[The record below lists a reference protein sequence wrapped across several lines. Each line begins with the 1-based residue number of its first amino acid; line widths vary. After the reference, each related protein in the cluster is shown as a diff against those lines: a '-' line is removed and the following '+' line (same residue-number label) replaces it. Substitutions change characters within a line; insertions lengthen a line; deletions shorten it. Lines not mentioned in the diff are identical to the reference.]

1 MLPPINPEH
10 EMPMNIAAL
19 RHAMLA
25 TALLLGGFVQPADAA
40 EAVSFRLD
48 WSLSGYHLPFYW
60 AKEKGYY
67 AAENL
72 DVDIKEGAGSGKT
85 VALMAGQQDDIG
97 LADFMLMTVGAA
109 KGMKIKGLFSV
120 VQDGA
125 WAVISHADKPVKKPE
140 DLIGRTVA
148 TTADHKAML
157 DLLLAANKIPQDKV
171 TIQVTGAATR
181 NTVFVNGQV
190 DSFISVVIGS
200 PLDLVVRAQQGKGK
214 PVNFMPFAD
223 FGIAP
228 MGQGIFAHERTIA
241 EKPEML
247 RRFVRASARALEDI
261 AKPENFEEAVNVAM
275 RLSGARDERR
285 ESVKLQWLETVPR
298 LRTKNTAGHPYGW
311 MSEKD
316 WAVSVDILL
325 KTGQLEKPIPTSGL
339 YTNDFVPTK

>member
-1 MLPPINPEH
+1 MI
-10 EMPMNIAAL
+10 IASL
-19 RHAMLA
+19 RRAVLVA
-25 TALLLGGFVQPADAA
+25 SIVSAGTLLGAAREPAGAA
-40 EAVSFRLD
+40 DAVSFRLD
-48 WSLSGYHLPFYW
+48 WTLSGYHLPFYW
-60 AKEKGYY
+60 AKDKGYY

-72 DVDIKEGAGSGKT
+72 DVDIKEGGGSGKT
-85 VALMAGQQDDIG
+85 VALIAGQQDDIG
-97 LADFMLMTVGAA
+97 LADFMFMTVGAA

-125 WAVISHADKPVKKPE
+125 WAVISRADAPIKKPDE
-140 DLIGRTVA
+140 LVGRTVA

-157 DLLLAANKIPQDKV
+157 DLLLAANNIPADKV
-171 TIQVTGAATR
+171 GIQVTGAATR

-214 PVNFMPFAD
+214 PVYFMPFAD

-228 MGQGIFAHERTIA
+228 MGQGVFAHERTIA
-241 EKPEML
+241 EKPDML
-247 RRFVRASARALEDI
+247 RRFVRATARALDDI
-261 AKPENFEEAVNVAM
+261 VKPENTEEAVDVAM

-298 LRTKNTAGHPYGW
+298 LRTRNTEGHPFGW

-316 WAVSVDILL
+316 WAVSADILL
-325 KTGQLEKPIPTSGL
+325 KTGQIDKPIPTSGL
-339 YTNDFVPTK
+339 YTNDFVPTH

>member
-1 MLPPINPEH
+1 
-10 EMPMNIAAL
+10 MNILRPAIAAAAAVL
-19 RHAMLA
+19 LAAMPR
-25 TALLLGGFVQPADAA
+25 PAGAA
-40 EAVSFRLD
+40 DAVSFRLD
-48 WSLSGYHLPFYW
+48 WTLSGYHLPFYW

-72 DVDIKEGAGSGKT
+72 DVEIKEGAGSGKT

-97 LADFMLMTVGAA
+97 LADFMFMSVGAA
-109 KGMKIKGLFSV
+109 KGMKIKGIFGE

-125 WAVISHADKPVKKPE
+125 WAVISHADAPIKKPE
-140 DLIGRTVA
+140 DLIGKTVA

-157 DLLLAANKIPQDKV
+157 DLLLAINKIPADKV
-171 TIQVTGAATR
+171 TIQVTSPATR

-214 PVNFMPFAD
+214 PVYFMPFAD

-228 MGQGIFAHERTIA
+228 MGQGIVAHDRTIA
-241 EKPEML
+241 EKPDML
-247 RRFVRASARALEDI
+247 RRFVRASARALDDI
-261 AKPENFEEAVNVAM
+261 AKPEHVEEAVNIGM

-285 ESVKLQWLETVPR
+285 DSVKLQWLETIPR
-298 LRTKNTAGHPYGW
+298 LRTRNTEGHPYGW

-316 WAVSVDILL
+316 WAVSIDILM
-325 KTGQLEKPIPTSGL
+325 KTGQLDKPIAPQGL

>member
-1 MLPPINPEH
+1 
-10 EMPMNIAAL
+10 MNILRPAIAAAAAVL
-19 RHAMLA
+19 LAAMPR
-25 TALLLGGFVQPADAA
+25 PAGAA
-40 EAVSFRLD
+40 DAVSFRLD
-48 WSLSGYHLPFYW
+48 WTLSGYHLPFYW

-72 DVDIKEGAGSGKT
+72 DVEIKEGAGSGKT

-97 LADFMLMTVGAA
+97 LADFMFMSVGAA
-109 KGMKIKGLFSV
+109 KGMKIKGIFGE

-125 WAVISHADKPVKKPE
+125 WAVISHADAPIKKPE
-140 DLIGRTVA
+140 DLIGKTVA

-157 DLLLAANKIPQDKV
+157 DLLLAINKIPADKV
-171 TIQVTGAATR
+171 TIQVTSPATR

-214 PVNFMPFAD
+214 PVYFMPFAD

-228 MGQGIFAHERTIA
+228 MGQGILAHDRTIA
-241 EKPEML
+241 EKPDML
-247 RRFVRASARALEDI
+247 RRFVRASARALDEI
-261 AKPENFEEAVNVAM
+261 AKPEHVEEAVNIGM

-285 ESVKLQWLETVPR
+285 DSVKLQWLETVPR
-298 LRTKNTAGHPYGW
+298 LRTRNTAGHPYGW

-316 WAVSVDILL
+316 WAVSVDILT
-325 KTGQLEKPIPTSGL
+325 KTGQLDKPIAPQGL

>member
-1 MLPPINPEH
+1 MT
-10 EMPMNIAAL
+10 IASLRPAL
-19 RHAMLA
+19 VAA
-25 TALLLGGFVQPADAA
+25 VAVLLGVLVQPAGAADA
-40 EAVSFRLD
+40 VNFRLD
-48 WSLSGYHLPFYW
+48 WTLSGYHLPFYW

-72 DVDIKEGAGSGKT
+72 DVEIKEGAGSGKT

-97 LADFMLMTVGAA
+97 LADFMFMSVGAA
-109 KGMKIKGLFSV
+109 KGMKLRGIFGE

-125 WAVISHADKPVKKPE
+125 WAIISGADAPIKKPD
-140 DLIGRTVA
+140 DLIGRSVA

-157 DLLLAANKIPQDKV
+157 DLLLAINKVPADKV
-171 TIQVTGAATR
+171 TIQVTSPATR

-200 PLDLVVRAQQGKGK
+200 PLDLVVRARQGKGK
-214 PVNFMPFAD
+214 AVHFMPFAD

-228 MGQGIFAHERTIA
+228 MGQGLVVHERMIA
-241 EKPEML
+241 EKPDML
-247 RRFVRASARALEDI
+247 RRFARASARAVGDV
-261 AKPENFEEAVNVAM
+261 AKPENVEDAVSIGM

-298 LRTKNTAGHPYGW
+298 LRTKNSEGHPYGW
-311 MSEKD
+311 MSDKD

-325 KTGQLEKPIPTSGL
+325 RTGQLEKPIPTQGL